1 MNLDW
6 YVFEESY
13 LLEID
18 YKIAKCSLRLTID
31 ARKSISHPDATKMK
45 SYEDWF
51 EEIEVSFIGVQC
63 YKGISSL
70 NLLKNPN
77 DDIGSI
83 DSMSVRELDGEDGN
97 MSIGTYIKTLEFE
110 SDWISL
116 QVGFNDF
123 TINRASQD

>member
-1 MNLDW
+1 MLIS
-6 YVFEESY
+6 FPIGSIY
-13 LLEID
+13 LRQFGD
-18 YKIAKCSLRLTID
+18 DATTID

-45 SYEDWF
+45 SYEDSF
-51 EEIEVSFIGVQC
+51 EEIEVSFIGVQY
-63 YKGISSL
+63 YKGISSF

-97 MSIGTYIKTLEFE
+97 MLNGTYKKALEFE